1 MPKWKFRKWPHLHNK
16 TEDNMDKARI
26 YVKSLIL
33 SQLLIDA
40 NDDLEGT
47 QFYDTRLKTD
57 VKRLEK
63 TLVKAINKQFMIIYN
78 NNPELMHNIMRK
90 VEGLVNKLSG
100 CQIDDLTMLETVID
114 KYFENPNWF
123 LENVD
128 PEFIPLKK

>member
-1 MPKWKFRKWPHLHNK
+1 
-16 TEDNMDKARI
+16 MDKARI

-63 TLVKAINKQFMIIYN
+63 TLVKAINKQFMLIYN